1 MALRVLGVPK
11 VKNGKAI
18 EEGSPAYPADN
29 IAATN
34 KHMLKRSNATLKKQR
49 ENRGVSEEEA
59 QRRRDHALSM
69 NKKSREKSAQNRAE
83 KLQELEDLRQAGI
96 TPMPDEATNLSTEDR
111 RREVYKLHLRG
122 FNNTLIS
129 GVFGVSRVTITEDL
143 KVMKTKIIEELT
155 SLGAEGLVT
164 RSYSMYELLQHEA
177 IKYLDNLPNG
187 AIKDGIALIRLA
199 KDLEDSKTRLLS
211 SIGAIRSA
219 KIKGAESIVQGN
231 TSGAPMV
238 QTTDMMSVLN
248 RIQQRMQAEGAE
260 DAEVTDVTG

>member
-11 VKNGKAI
+11 VEKGKAV

-29 IAATN
+29 IATT
-34 KHMLKRSNATLKKQR
+34 KRHMQKRSNATLGKHR
-49 ENRGVSEEEA
+49 EKAGKNTEA
-59 QRRRDHALSM
+59 DAKRREHTM
-69 NKKSREKSAQNRAE
+69 NMSRKSREKSKQHREE
-83 KLQELEDLRQAGI
+83 KLQELADLQEAGI
-96 TPMPDEATNLSTEDR
+96 IPMPDAAKVLATEDR

-129 GVFGVSRVTITEDL
+129 QVFGVSRVTVTEDL
-143 KVMKTKIIEELT
+143 KVMKSKVIEELT

-177 IKYLDNLPNG
+177 IKYLDGLPDG

-238 QTTDMMSVLN
+238 QTADMMTVLN
-248 RIQQRMQAEGAE
+248 RIQARMQAENAE
-260 DAEVTDVTG
+260 EAEVTDVND